1 MIHYILNLVST
12 TLISYFTSLVP
23 GSPGHS
29 THAAVMTSM
38 RLLHMRSTNQPTFSS
53 HACLQKVDGCFCG
66 CSSLF
71 QHHAEPNGLF
81 RHHCRRKRAGEGYYG
96 GEWVENYSRLV
107 KQLSCTIYLTCCS
120 CLRMLCQRQ
129 LVRSS

>member
-38 RLLHMRSTNQPTFSS
+38 RLLHMRSTNQPTFSRS
-53 HACLQKVDGCFCG
+53 H
-66 CSSLF
+66 
-71 QHHAEPNGLF
+71 
-81 RHHCRRKRAGEGYYG
+81 
-96 GEWVENYSRLV
+96 
-107 KQLSCTIYLTCCS
+107 
-120 CLRMLCQRQ
+120 RMLAFRRWTVVSVAA
-129 LVRSS
+129 LRYFSTMPNPTVYFDITAGGKGLGRVTMEVSGWKIIAVS